1 MKDAGLMFNTQSSN
15 SLLTRSIL
23 GLLVLFIS
31 FGSFGQTNIRFQQK
45 LNGGLASAANSLQ
58 LNDGVYT
65 DVDND
70 PTTSASSS
78 ADLVL
83 PAGSQIFKA
92 YLYIENFDGG
102 QMTTVKFA
110 YPGSTGYITL
120 NTASPQYIANPT
132 NIQNQLIFDVTNIIP
147 INGFTSTVVAGGNP
161 SGTGKYMVADPNSS
175 IVNSGLGW
183 TLLVVYRNPASAYR
197 SITIA
202 DACTTFGFSSFG
214 SISTI
219 VSGVTVP
226 VIGAVNASVF
236 ATGTYGDYS
245 SQPLNTFPDYVR
257 FGVQGGTLT
266 NLADP
271 VTGGTNDILNSTIGI
286 ATYHNV
292 IADGVAIPAGN
303 VTTRNPYQGFTGTSY
318 NGTSYFYD
326 ADWMN
331 ASGILPNSVTPLN
344 VEIRFGIPLT
354 STDYL
359 GVGAFGVSIDLA
371 APELTKSLDP
381 DTISCG
387 GITTYTFAVN
397 NNLSGAINQ
406 TGLGWTDQLP
416 LGIRIAPIPN
426 VTISNASTA
435 PTVTATAGATSLTVA
450 NLGVLAGNTAYI
462 TVDVT
467 NAPGFYNLSCA
478 TNPTS
483 YTNGFFNVLTTGQ
496 LSNKI
501 TPQCLIINRLPIT
514 LNPMGPYCVGQT
526 APALPGTSVEGYP
539 GSWFPNSINTTIA
552 GGRYYVF
559 TPSDACYG
567 PDSIFIS
574 VTPGPSISFTPN
586 PANVCVGDSITISG
600 NPTGGSGTFSSHL
613 WSGAGAGNLNQNN
626 IATPVFYGNAAG
638 PVTLTYTVQDA
649 AGCSVSQNMTI
660 NTNANPTTSIIPDP
674 AVICFGGTL
683 NMDGNPTGGTGIYSS
698 HLWTG
703 PGIGDLSAT
712 NIRTPQFQGNTPGDF
727 ILVYQ
732 VTDNNGC
739 KGMDSISVHVDPPP
753 SISVTPA
760 PPTTCNG
767 TDGTIQVNGTGTGT
781 VNWTGTATGTGTGV
795 TLPYTISNLSP
806 GSYNVQFTSSAGC
819 VSSVVQ
825 TVVDNQSS
833 ITLNA
838 IPDTSACGIP
848 YTLNTNIITGTN
860 LSGSQGFYSAT
871 GGLAANAITN
881 GTVLPVG
888 TNQNIYVYDN
898 DGNCPT
904 EIVFHV
910 SVFANPT
917 AAITPDPAN
926 VCQGLNLQMTG
937 TPAGGQTPYQH
948 AWLGNGNA
956 SLNNT
961 NAQNPIFNNGTAGNY
976 TLIYRV
982 TDANACRATDTIIV
996 SVNSLPTANVSP
1008 DPVGVC
1014 AGDTVAIAA
1023 NPSGG
1028 SGTYS
1033 THTWSGT
1040 AAPFLVSSST
1050 ANVQLT
1056 SNTAGTYLLRYQVT
1070 DNNGCTGRDSVQVV
1084 VNALPSISL
1093 APTNPTTCSNS
1104 DGFISVSSNI
1114 PNISNGTVYW
1124 TGTTSGNTGNV
1135 NLPVNIPNLQAGT
1148 YYVYMQTLQGCTSET
1163 DTATLINP
1171 GQPFINPWNDTV
1183 MCGGSYL
1190 TPDFTTISGS
1200 NLSGNQAFYSQSG
1213 GNIANQIAPNTLITT
1228 ADSPFTIYVY
1238 DNNGTCSYEDTFQV
1252 FIYTPPVVTASN
1264 GGPVCAGNEPI
1275 ALSET
1280 GGDLTS
1286 WTWTS
1291 SGAATFDNANAQNP
1305 NISNVTDQEVF
1316 TITGT
1321 DANGCSGS
1329 ATTTVTIYPL
1339 PAVSFTADDTVGCTP
1354 HLVNFTS
1361 GATNPG
1367 ANCTWNLGDGTL
1379 LNQCGSIS
1387 HTYTNAGNY
1396 TVSLNVV
1403 SAQGCV
1409 DSMVRPAYISVEEAP
1424 IADFSLSN
1432 TLVSSQ
1438 NPIVLITNSSQ
1449 FASNYTWDYGDGSPI
1464 DTAANPTH
1472 DFPQNSGQTYE
1483 VLLTAFSPS
1492 GCSSTFSLFVTS
1504 DKLVVEELYYVPNAF
1519 TPDDDPFNPVFRPII
1534 TSGFDMTS
1542 VVFRIYNRWGEMIF
1556 ESKDPNI
1563 GWDGTYNNLPAQE
1576 GAYTWTLQMLH
1587 IETDKRYTFNGLVNL
1602 LR

>member
-1 MKDAGLMFNTQSSN
+1 MKKAGTICTINYRNLLLQI
-15 SLLTRSIL
+15 SLL
-23 GLLVLFIS
+23 GLFIGFLS
-31 FGSFGQTNIRFQQK
+31 FWSFGQTTIRFQQK
-45 LNGGLASAANSLQ
+45 LNGGLATAANSLQ
-58 LNDGVYT
+58 LNDGVYA

-70 PTTSASSS
+70 PSTSASSS

-92 YLYIENFDGG
+92 YLYVENFDGG
-102 QMTTVKFA
+102 QMSSVKFA
-110 YPGSTGYITL
+110 YPGSTGYVTL
-120 NTASPQYIANPT
+120 TTASPQFVANPT

-147 INGFTSTVVAGGNP
+147 VNGFTSTVVAGGNP
-161 SGTGKYMVADPNSS
+161 TGTGKYMVADPNAN
-175 IVNSGLGW
+175 IVNYGLGW
-183 TLLVVYRNPASAYR
+183 TLMVVYRNPASAYR

-219 VSGVTVP
+219 VTGVTVP
-226 VIGAVNASVF
+226 VIGPVNASVF

-257 FGVQGGTLT
+257 FGVQGGALT

-271 VTGGTNDILNSTIGI
+271 VTGATNDILNSTIGI
-286 ATYHNV
+286 AGYHNV
-292 IADGVAIPAGN
+292 IADGVAIPSGN
-303 VTTRNPYQGFTGTSY
+303 ITSRNPYQGFTGTSF

-331 ASGILPNSVTPLN
+331 ASGILPNSATPLN
-344 VEIRFGIPLT
+344 VEIRFGIPLS

-406 TGLGWTDQLP
+406 GGLGWTDQLP

-426 VTISNASTA
+426 VTVTNASTA
-435 PTVTATAGATSLTVA
+435 PTVTATPGATSLTVA
-450 NLGVLAGNTAYI
+450 NLGVLAGDTAYI

-514 LNPMGPYCVGQT
+514 LNPMGPFCVGQT

-539 GSWFPNSINTTIA
+539 GSWFPNSINTTLA

-567 PDSIFIS
+567 PDSIFVN
-574 VTPGPSISFTPN
+574 VTPGPTISFSPN
-586 PANVCVGDSITISG
+586 PANVCVGDSIQISG
-600 NPTGGSGTFSSHL
+600 NPTGGSGMYSSHL
-613 WSGAGAGNLNQNN
+613 WSGAGAANLNNTTS
-626 IATPVFYGNAAG
+626 ATPMFYGSNAG
-638 PVTLTYTVQDA
+638 PISLTYTVQDA
-649 AGCSVSQNMTI
+649 AGCSVSQNMTVT
-660 NTNANPTTSIIPDP
+660 TNANPTASIIPDP

-683 NMDGNPTGGTGIYSS
+683 NMDGNPTGGTNIYAS

-732 VTDNNGC
+732 VTDSKGC

-753 SISVTPA
+753 TISVTPA

-767 TDGTIQVNGTGTGT
+767 TDGTIQVNGTGTGNVT
-781 VNWTGTATGTGTGV
+781 WTGSGSGTGTAV
-795 TLPYTISNLSP
+795 TLPYTIANLAP

-819 VSSVVQ
+819 VSAVVQ

-838 IPDTSACGIP
+838 IPDTLACGIP
-848 YTLNTNIITGTN
+848 YTLNTTIITGSNMTGN
-860 LSGSQGFYSAT
+860 QGFYSAT
-871 GGLAANAITN
+871 GGLPANAIPN

-888 TNQNIYVYDN
+888 TNQTIYVYDN

-917 AAITPDPAN
+917 ATVTPDPAN
-926 VCQGLNLQMTG
+926 VCQGLNLNMTG
-937 TPAGGQTPYQH
+937 TPSGGQTPYQH
-948 AWLGNGNA
+948 AWLGNGNS

-961 NAQNPIFNNGTAGNY
+961 NIPNPVFNNGTAGNY

-982 TDANACRATDTIIV
+982 TDANGCRSRDTVIV
-996 SVNSLPTANVSP
+996 NVNGLPSASITP
-1008 DPVGVC
+1008 DPVSLC
-1014 AGDTVAIAA
+1014 AGDTAAIAA
-1023 NPSGG
+1023 NPTGG
-1028 SGTYS
+1028 AGTYS
-1033 THTWSGT
+1033 THTWSGP
-1040 AAPFLVSSST
+1040 AASLLVSGGT
-1050 ANVQLT
+1050 PNVQLT
-1056 SNTAGTYLLRYQVT
+1056 GSTAGTYQLNYQVT
-1070 DNNGCTGRDSVQVV
+1070 DNNGCIGNDSVQVTIS
-1084 VNALPSISL
+1084 ALPSINL
-1093 APTNPTTCSNS
+1093 NPVNPTTCSNS
-1104 DGFISVSSNI
+1104 DGYVTVSSNNPSI
-1114 PNISNGTVYW
+1114 TNGTVYW
-1124 TGTTSGNTGNV
+1124 TGTTNGNTGNV

-1190 TPDFTTISGS
+1190 TPAFSSITGT

-1213 GNIANQIAPNTLITT
+1213 GNIANQLAANTLITQ
-1228 ADSPFTIYVY
+1228 ADSPYTIYVF

-1252 FIYTPPVVTASN
+1252 FIYTPPVVLANNS
-1264 GGPVCAGNEPI
+1264 GPVCAGNEPI
-1275 ALSET
+1275 QLNET

-1291 SGAATFDNANAQNP
+1291 SGSATFDNTTIQNP
-1305 NISNVTDQEVF
+1305 NASNVSDQETF
-1316 TITGT
+1316 TVTGT

-1329 ATTTVTIYPL
+1329 ATTTVTIHPI
-1339 PAVSFTADDTVGCTP
+1339 PMVSFTADDTVGCTP
-1354 HLVNFTS
+1354 HQVNFTS
-1361 GATNPG
+1361 ISTDPG
-1367 ANCTWNLGDGTL
+1367 SNCIWNLGDGTI
-1379 LNQCGSIS
+1379 LNQCGAVS
-1387 HTYTNAGNY
+1387 HTYTTSGTY
-1396 TVSLNVV
+1396 DVSLTVI

-1409 DSMVRPAYISVEEAP
+1409 DSMVRQSYIFVEDAP

-1432 TLVSSQ
+1432 DLVTSQ
-1438 NPIVLITNSSQ
+1438 NPFVLITNSSQ
-1449 FASNYTWDYGDGSPI
+1449 FASNYTWNFGDGSPI
-1464 DTAANPTH
+1464 DTNANPTH
-1472 DFPQNSGQTYE
+1472 DFPQNTGQTYE
-1483 VLLTAFSPS
+1483 VLLTAYSS
-1492 GCSSTFSLFVTS
+1492 TGCSSSMSLFVSS
-1504 DKLVVEELYYVPNAF
+1504 DKLVVEELFYVPNAF
-1519 TPDDDPFNPVFRPII
+1519 TPDDDAFNPTFRPII
-1534 TSGFDMTS
+1534 TSGFDLTT

-1556 ESKDPNI
+1556 ETRDPNV
-1563 GWDGTYNNLPAQE
+1563 GWDGTYNNIAVPE

-1587 IETDKRYTFNGLVNL
+1587 IENDKRYTFNGLVNV